1 MFSTINFLLYIKP
14 RKPSVRGGNQRFSE
28 IRERFKHDGLMRKF
42 LEFVRIDIGI
52 TAKYKCKQTMWEV
65 YRHVVIPLCISDNN
79 DHPGLLQCQST
90 LVGSKGKIYT
100 WQFFFLPLLDNK
112 NKNLDPLSKALN
124 SHSITE
130 WKSAL
135 GVL

>member
-1 MFSTINFLLYIKP
+1 
-14 RKPSVRGGNQRFSE
+14 
-28 IRERFKHDGLMRKF
+28 MRKF

-65 YRHVVIPLCISDNN
+65 YRHVVIPLCIADNN

-100 WQFFFLPLLDNK
+100 WQFF
-112 NKNLDPLSKALN
+112 LSSLCLVIKTKIL
-124 SHSITE
+124 IP
-130 WKSAL
+130 
-135 GVL
+135 

>member
-1 MFSTINFLLYIKP
+1 M
-14 RKPSVRGGNQRFSE
+14 RGGNQRFSE
-28 IRERFKHDGLMRKF
+28 IRERFTHDGLMRKF

-90 LVGSKGKIYT
+90 LVRSKGKIYT

>member
-1 MFSTINFLLYIKP
+1 M
-14 RKPSVRGGNQRFSE
+14 RGGNQRFSE
-28 IRERFKHDGLMRKF
+28 IRERFTHDGLMRKF

>member
-1 MFSTINFLLYIKP
+1 M
-14 RKPSVRGGNQRFSE
+14 RGGNQRFSE
-28 IRERFKHDGLMRKF
+28 IRERFTHDGLMRKF

-100 WQFFFLPLLDNK
+100 WQFFFLPLLGNK

>member
-1 MFSTINFLLYIKP
+1 M
-14 RKPSVRGGNQRFSE
+14 RGGNQRFSE

-100 WQFFFLPLLDNK
+100 WQFFFLPLLGNK